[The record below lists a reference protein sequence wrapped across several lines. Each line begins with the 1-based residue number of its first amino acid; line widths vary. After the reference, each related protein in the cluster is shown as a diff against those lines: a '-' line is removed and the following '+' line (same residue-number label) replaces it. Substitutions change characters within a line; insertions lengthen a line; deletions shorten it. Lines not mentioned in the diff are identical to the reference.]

1 MADEEAPAEWPTCAV
16 PGCRGAQVGGRD
28 RCLAHLEPEHDL
40 ARFVLGDAGEGLD
53 ARGVHVDEALWA
65 RIVRGAD
72 RSSGRPKLC
81 GARFGQATFDVAAP
95 GSVDFDGVSFE
106 RARFRGGV
114 SFAGA
119 SFAGTADFTDAA
131 FEQQASFAESR
142 FAGPA
147 RFDRVTFDDLSFD
160 GAVFSDH
167 ASFEGLNVTG
177 FAAVAAEFGASAW
190 FGGATFAGDTRF
202 ARASFAGD
210 AGFGNVTFGATAWF
224 NDTSFGAL
232 ASFRRATFGHQAR
245 FEAAGFEAAADFDRA
260 TFVDHAQF
268 GRARFAGTCDFYAA
282 TFRGQGVFRA
292 ATFAGD
298 VVFDGAAF
306 EGDGWFDAARFG
318 TDVMFHDATFQ
329 QSAGFTDATF
339 ARSCYLGPLLVLGR
353 LVLDGATFEDAVE
366 IVVCANAMSAVA
378 TRFRGRAL
386 VTVRWAEIAMDRAEF
401 ARPAIITAAPH
412 TGEFDEERLAAICE
426 GRDAPDD
433 PDEPQRPGRS
443 EIPRMVSLRRTD
455 VANLTLADVDLHA
468 CRFDGAHNL
477 PALRIEG
484 TDVFE
489 RTPRSYRGTRRQA
502 IAEEHEWRR
511 DHPRRLQ
518 SRGWYPP
525 SCAHPEWLPDP
536 VTLQPHEIAAIYRDL
551 RKGREDNKDEPGAAD
566 FYYGEMEMRR
576 YAAQTPRAERA
587 IIWLYWL
594 VSGYGL
600 RASRTLV
607 ALALTIVAF
616 AALLH
621 AFGLQDPDFSMALLQ
636 SVQGAAFRA
645 GDARVLTEGGQYLQL
660 PLRLLGPLFLGL
672 MIVSLRGRVK
682 R

>member
-1 MADEEAPAEWPTCAV
+1 MADEQASGEWPTCV
-16 PGCRGAQVGGRD
+16 QPGCRGAQLGAGD
-28 RCLAHLEPEHDL
+28 RCLAHLASKDDFAGL
-40 ARFVLGDAGEGLD
+40 VQGKGGEGLD
-53 ARGVHVDEALWA
+53 ARGVHVDEELCA
-65 RIVRGAD
+65 RILSAASRDAE
-72 RSSGRPKLC
+72 GRAVLRD
-81 GARFGQATFDVAAP
+81 ARFCQATIAVAALEKV
-95 GSVDFDGVSFE
+95 SFKGVSFCGTLFE
-106 RARFRGGV
+106 GGA
-114 SFAGA
+114 SFEGA
-119 SFAGTADFTDAA
+119 SFAGTADFTDAV
-131 FEQQASFAESR
+131 FEQQASFARSS
-142 FAGPA
+142 FAGRA
-147 RFDRVTFDDLSFD
+147 RFDRATFADVSFDD
-160 GAVFSDH
+160 AAFSDH
-167 ASFEGLNVTG
+167 ASFEGLNITG
-177 FAAVAAEFGASAW
+177 FAAFAAVFESSAW

-202 ARASFAGD
+202 ARASFDGD
-210 AGFGNVTFGATAWF
+210 AGFSDATFGSTAWF
-224 NDTSFGAL
+224 NETRFGAL
-232 ASFRRATFGHQAR
+232 ASFRRATFGNQAR
-245 FEAAGFEAAADFDRA
+245 FESAAFEGPADFDRA
-260 TFVDHAQF
+260 TFADHAHF
-268 GRARFAGTCDFYAA
+268 GRARFGSTCDFYAA

-292 ATFAGD
+292 GTFAGD
-298 VVFDGAAF
+298 VVFDDAAF
-306 EGDGWFDAARFG
+306 AGDGWFNEARFG
-318 TDVMFHDATFQ
+318 ADVKFHGATFQ
-329 QSAGFTDATF
+329 QAAGLADATF
-339 ARSCYLGPLLVLGR
+339 ERSCYLGPLLVLGT
-353 LVLDGATFEDAVE
+353 LVLDGATFEDAVQ
-366 IVVCANAMSAVA
+366 IVVSADALSCVA

-386 VTVRWAEIAMDRAEF
+386 VEVRWAEMALDRAEF
-401 ARPAIITAAPH
+401 GRPAIITAAAQA
-412 TGEFDEERLAAICE
+412 GAFDETPLAE
-426 GRDAPDD
+426 MQRHGR
-433 PDEPQRPGRS
+433 R

-489 RTPRSYRGTRRQA
+489 RTPCSYRGTRRQA

-525 SCAHPEWLPDP
+525 ACAHPEWLPEP
-536 VTLQPHEIAAIYRDL
+536 VSLQPHEIAAIYRDL

-576 YAAQTPRAERA
+576 YATAQTPRAERA

-607 ALALTIVAF
+607 ALALTIVVF
-616 AALLH
+616 AVLLY
-621 AFGLQDPDFSMALLQ
+621 AVGLKDPDFSVAFLQ

-645 GDARVLTEGGQYLQL
+645 GDPRVLTEGGQYLQL